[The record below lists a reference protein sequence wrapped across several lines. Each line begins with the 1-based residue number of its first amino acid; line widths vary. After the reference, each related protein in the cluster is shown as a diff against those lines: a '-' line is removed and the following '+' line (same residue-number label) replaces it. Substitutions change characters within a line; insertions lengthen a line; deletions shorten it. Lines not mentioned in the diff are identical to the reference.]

1 MIKDECG
8 IGMVCHSFVFCRI
21 PLESMNPQG
30 PARHSMLSFKQFLTQ
45 QDDNI
50 DETAAIA
57 SYNEYK
63 TDFKRKQ
70 MEEFFEKHK
79 DEDW

>member
-1 MIKDECG
+1 MPRDSANS
-8 IGMVCHSFVFCRI
+8 VH
-21 PLESMNPQG
+21 QG
-30 PARHSMLSFKQFLTQ
+30 PLRHVMLSFKQFLSE
-45 QDDNI
+45 QDDDI
-50 DETAAIA
+50 DETDAIS

-63 TDFKRKQ
+63 CEFKRKQ